1 MSGAIVTASPSQG
14 CCLLTSAGNRLTL
27 AGTLRPR
34 HPARM
39 RVHFFH
45 ERPRVAAE
53 LIDGRGLG
61 EQMKGGSRRES
72 QPPLQTRPQPAS
84 GEDPL
89 EDQARRQVV

>member
-1 MSGAIVTASPSQG
+1 
-14 CCLLTSAGNRLTL
+14 
-27 AGTLRPR
+27 
-34 HPARM
+34 M

-61 EQMKGGSRRES
+61 EQIKGDVRRAIAAAVAGGGSSRSRRYK
-72 QPPLQTRPQPAS
+72 PARRLRAA
-84 GEDPL
+84 EDPL